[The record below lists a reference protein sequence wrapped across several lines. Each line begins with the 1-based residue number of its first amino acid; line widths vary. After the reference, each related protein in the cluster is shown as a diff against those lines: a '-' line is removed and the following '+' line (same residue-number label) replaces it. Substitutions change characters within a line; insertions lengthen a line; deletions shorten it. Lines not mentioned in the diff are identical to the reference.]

1 MQPEK
6 LNELADNLFAEITE
20 WKKPADQILGA
31 FLRANR
37 SLNSRNRRFIQ
48 SAIYTKLR
56 ELGNCPDW
64 LLRYMPNDYEPLLEA
79 LNKEAPTDLR
89 VNTLRA
95 KRETLLKEFGSE
107 NAEPTPHSPIGIRL
121 KNRQALNLDGRYEV
135 QDEASQLAVLYA
147 NPQTKTRVLDYCA
160 GAGGKTLAMAA
171 QMNDKGKIAAHDKDK
186 KRMKGMDKRIQRAHV
201 NIVSTDKPSGVYDLV
216 FVDAP
221 CSGTGTWRRNPDLKW
236 RFSEIDLLGFE
247 QQQHDILEKAAK
259 YVRPG
264 GALVYATCSILPIEC
279 EMQIEWFLSEQPDF
293 EMGKP
298 FLQLNPVTDGTD
310 GFFAS
315 YLVRKG

>member
-6 LNELADNLFAEITE
+6 LNEIADGIFAEIAE
-20 WKKPADQILGA
+20 WKKPADQVLGH

-48 SAIYTKLR
+48 AAVYDKIR
-56 ELGNCPDW
+56 ALGNCPDW
-64 LLRYMPNDYEPLLEA
+64 LLRYMPKDYEKLLEA

-95 KRETLLKEFGSE
+95 KRADILKEIPDS
-107 NAEPTPHSPIGIRL
+107 EPTPHSPLGVRL
-121 KNRQALNLDGRYEV
+121 KTRQALSLDGRYEV

-147 NPQTKTRVLDYCA
+147 DVKPKMRVLDYCA
-160 GAGGKTLAMAA
+160 GAGGKALALAA
-171 QMNDKGKIAAHDKDK
+171 QMKDKGKIAAHDKDK

-201 NIVSTDKPSGVYDLV
+201 NIISTDKPSGVYDLV
-216 FVDAP
+216 FVDVP

-236 RFSEIDLLGFE
+236 RFAESDLLLLE
-247 QQQHDILEKAAK
+247 QQQHDILQAAAK
-259 YVRPG
+259 FVKVG
-264 GALVYATCSILPIEC
+264 GALVYASCSILPLETD
-279 EMQIEWFLSEQPDF
+279 MQIEWFLSEQPNF
-293 EMGKP
+293 EQGKE
-298 FLQLNPVTDGTD
+298 FLRLNPISHGTD

-315 YLVRKG
+315 YLIKKS